1 MFDERIDI
9 PYLLLCYCVQ
19 CKIKL
24 ELSSVIQLSVL
35 LQIDHIEICIACMQK
50 VIFKNTFIACES
62 VNICCCVYSI
72 QIRAT
77 DYVIFV

>member
-1 MFDERIDI
+1 MFDEGIDI

-19 CKIKL
+19 YKTKL
-24 ELSSVIQLSVL
+24 DLSSVIQLYNF
-35 LQIDHIEICIACMQK
+35 LQFYHIEMCIACMQN
-50 VIFKNTFIACES
+50 VIFKNTLACES
-62 VNICCCVYSI
+62 VKICCCVYSD

>member
-9 PYLLLCYCVQ
+9 SYLLLCYCVQ
-19 CKIKL
+19 YKTKL
-24 ELSSVIQLSVL
+24 DLSSLIQLSVPL
-35 LQIDHIEICIACMQK
+35 RIDHIEICIACMQK
-50 VIFKNTFIACES
+50 VIFKNIFIACES
-62 VNICCCVYSI
+62 VNICCCVYSD